1 MGASGRRCLALA
13 VRRLTDRAMDL
24 DVVAA
29 AHFVVV
35 VVVIVVVAVVAVVA
49 QVNRHA
55 NEGDSVRF
63 LPRFGVPLA
72 T

>member
-24 DVVAA
+24 DV
-29 AHFVVV
+29 
-35 VVVIVVVAVVAVVA
+35 VVVAVVAVVA

>member
-1 MGASGRRCLALA
+1 
-13 VRRLTDRAMDL
+13 MDL
-24 DVVAA
+24 DV
-29 AHFVVV
+29 
-35 VVVIVVVAVVAVVA
+35 VVVAVVAVVA